1 MRITISGVGGLPL
14 VISHVKTLEDN
25 DLINIS
31 GLCRTLGVPR
41 ASFLDKVGRLGLEGA
56 IKYYLSEQRK
66 TKLKT

>member
-1 MRITISGVGGLPL
+1 MKMTISGVGGVPL

-56 IKYYLSEQRK
+56 IRYYLSEQQQR
-66 TKLKT
+66 KLKT

>member
-1 MRITISGVGGLPL
+1 MKITISGVGGLPL

-41 ASFLDKVGRLGLEGA
+41 ASFLDRVGRMGLEGA
-56 IKYYLSEQRK
+56 IRYYLA
-66 TKLKT
+66 LKRQEYIN

>member
-14 VISHVKTLEDN
+14 VVSHVKTLEDN
-25 DLINIS
+25 NLINIS

-56 IKYYLSEQRK
+56 IRYYLNEQRQR
-66 TKLKT
+66 KLKT